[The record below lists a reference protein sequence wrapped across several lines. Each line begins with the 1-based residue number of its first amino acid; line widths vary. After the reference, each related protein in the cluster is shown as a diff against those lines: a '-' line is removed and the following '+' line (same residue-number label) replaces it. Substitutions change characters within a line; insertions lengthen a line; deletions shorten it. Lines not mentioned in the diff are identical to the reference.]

1 MRKMFKRRWL
11 RHPIPFGK
19 RAVDIS
25 LIILTSP
32 VWFPLFLACGIWIK
46 LVSKGSCF
54 FLQKRVGYK
63 KEVFTIIKF
72 RTMRENAE
80 TTVHDQYTRTLAETS
95 APMHKLDSRDS
106 RLIFGG
112 GFLRASGLDE
122 LPQILNVIRG
132 DMSLVGPRPCL
143 LVELAGYR
151 NSHRK
156 RFDGLPGITGNWQVN
171 GKNSTSFRRMIALDI
186 LYINNTSVKTDLEIL
201 AKTTPALYRQVLE
214 LFKRSPVPE
223 YSGSK
228 QLTDKAPE
236 AHSIPIEFL

>member
-1 MRKMFKRRWL
+1 MRRIFNLKRR
-11 RHPIPFGK
+11 RPRPPIPFRK

-25 LIILTSP
+25 LIILTAP

-46 LVSKGSCF
+46 LVSTGDFF

-63 KEVFTIIKF
+63 KEIFTIVKF
-72 RTMRENAE
+72 RTMREHAE
-80 TTVHDQYTRTLAETS
+80 TTVHDQYVRTLAETGG
-95 APMHKLDSRDS
+95 PMHKLDSRDS

-122 LPQILNVIRG
+122 LPQILNVLRG

-143 LVELAGYR
+143 PVELAAYR

-171 GKNSTSFRRMIALDI
+171 GKNSTNFRRMVVLDI
-186 LYINNTSVKTDLEIL
+186 LYINNISVKTDLEIL
-201 AKTTPALYRQVLE
+201 AKTAPALYRQVLE
-214 LFKRSPVPE
+214 LYKRPSGPE
-223 YSGSK
+223 YAAPGK
-228 QLTDKAPE
+228 KRIQRHKLTA
-236 AHSIPIEFL
+236 FR

>member
-1 MRKMFKRRWL
+1 MRRIFKRHRSGP
-11 RHPIPFGK
+11 PISFAK
-19 RAVDIS
+19 RAVDIN

-32 VWFPLFLACGIWIK
+32 IWFPLFLACGIWIK
-46 LVSKGSCF
+46 LVSKGNCF

-63 KEVFTIIKF
+63 KEVFTIVKF

-80 TTVHDQYTRTLAETS
+80 TTIHDQYARTLAETA
-95 APMHKLDSRDS
+95 APMHKLDSRDP

-122 LPQILNVIRG
+122 LPQFLNVLRG

-171 GKNSTSFRRMIALDI
+171 GKNSTNFRRMIALDI
-186 LYINNTSVKTDLEIL
+186 SYINNISVKTDLEIL
-201 AKTTPALYRQVLE
+201 AKTVPALCRQLME
-214 LFKRSPVPE
+214 LLKRPSVPE
-223 YSGSK
+223 YDGSE
-228 QLTDKAPE
+228 QLTDAARQ
-236 AHSIPIEFL
+236 AHRIPIEIP